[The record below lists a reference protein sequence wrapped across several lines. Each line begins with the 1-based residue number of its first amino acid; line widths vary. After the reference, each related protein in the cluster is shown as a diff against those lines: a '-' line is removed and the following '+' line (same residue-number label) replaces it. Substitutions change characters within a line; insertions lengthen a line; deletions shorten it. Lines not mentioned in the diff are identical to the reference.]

1 MSAQATDPLE
11 SYARTR
17 DADYPPATQYAD
29 VMGTLA
35 EPLRG
40 AVLTLYTV
48 LHKADDLADDPTC
61 SPDER
66 LQALEHYAA
75 EFERVVGE
83 GRTPR
88 EPEHA
93 ELFVRCRELLE
104 GRASTSTAPFA
115 AVFAVLA
122 EMTRWPAAPHFRSR
136 LEVQAFNYRKFAAI
150 VEVFAPHLLADAEPE
165 QRPLLQ
171 AMFVEHM
178 LGMHVVNVLMDL
190 DEDRAA
196 GQFWFARDDYDEA
209 QWPTAE
215 ARASLLEEG
224 HGHMRRAPPLCDA
237 QIVGEQSA
245 RFFSGLRGIYEALA
259 GHLAA
264 SAPAVAVAP
273 VGDERAAHSA
283 S

>member
-1 MSAQATDPLE
+1 MSVQPTDPLE

-29 VMGTLA
+29 VMGALA

-48 LHKADDLADDPTC
+48 LHKADDLADDATR

-66 LQALEHYAA
+66 LQALERYAA
-75 EFERVVGE
+75 ELERVVGE
-83 GRTPR
+83 GQAPR

-93 ELFVRCRELLE
+93 ETFTRCRALLQTT
-104 GRASTSTAPFA
+104 GTSTAAFA
-115 AVFAVLA
+115 RVFAVLA

-150 VEVFAPHLLADAEPE
+150 VEVFAPHLMADAEPE
-165 QRPLLQ
+165 LRPLLQ

-178 LGMHVVNVLMDL
+178 LAMHVVNVLMDL

-196 GQFWFARDDYDEA
+196 GQFWFACDDYDDA
-209 QWPTAE
+209 LWPTTE
-215 ARASLLEEG
+215 ACASLLDDG
-224 HGHMRRAPPLCDA
+224 HAHMGRAAPLCDPH
-237 QIVGEQSA
+237 IMGEQSA
-245 RFFSGLRGIYEALA
+245 LFFKGLRGIYEALVA
-259 GHLAA
+259 HLAP
-264 SAPAVAVAP
+264 SARAVTVPP
-273 VGDERAAHSA
+273 VGVDRATPPGR
-283 S
+283 